1 MKKIMLMLAALLSV
15 SVLSA
20 GDNFE
25 IGGGVLSFHA
35 ASKGKKVITLKRPCK
50 LVEIFTGETINA
62 TSGKVELDME
72 ALTTKVF
79 AIEE

>member
-1 MKKIMLMLAALLSV
+1 MQNIAKRAGVHVYTA
-15 SVLSA
+15 A

-25 IGGGVLSFHA
+25 IGGGVLSFHS